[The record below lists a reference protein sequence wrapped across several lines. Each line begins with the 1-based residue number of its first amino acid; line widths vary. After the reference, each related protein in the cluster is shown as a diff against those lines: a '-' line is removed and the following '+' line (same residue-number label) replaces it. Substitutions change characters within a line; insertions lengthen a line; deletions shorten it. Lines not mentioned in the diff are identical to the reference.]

1 MDNLEEIDIRPKTY
15 NLTRLNHKETEN
27 LNRPIV
33 RKETESEQKNLPT
46 KIIPGQRISLVS
58 SSKYLKKNKC

>member
-1 MDNLEEIDIRPKTY
+1 MDSLEETDTCPKTY
-15 NLTRLNHKETEN
+15 NLTRLNCKETDN

-46 KIIPGQRISLVS
+46 KIIPGPEDFPGEFQQTF
-58 SSKYLKKNKC
+58 KEE

>member
-46 KIIPGQRISLVS
+46 KIIPGPEDFPGEFQQTF
-58 SSKYLKKNKC
+58 KEE